1 MSLRLL
7 VAGELY
13 FNAPFYADHD
23 VFIDTSTSNR
33 DLSLDTVFTVAL
45 TAGVDE
51 FSERGS
57 KTEATDYV

>member
-7 VAGELY
+7 VAGELH
-13 FNAPFYADHD
+13 FNTPFYADHD
-23 VFIDTSTSNR
+23 VFIDTSTSNP
-33 DLSLDTVFTVAL
+33 DLPLDTVFTVTL

-57 KTEATDYV
+57 